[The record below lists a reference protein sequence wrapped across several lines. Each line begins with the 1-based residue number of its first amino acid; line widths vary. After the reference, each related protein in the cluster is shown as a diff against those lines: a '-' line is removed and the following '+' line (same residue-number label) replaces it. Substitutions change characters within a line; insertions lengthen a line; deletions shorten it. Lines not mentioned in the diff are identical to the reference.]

1 MRSAGRYDERTSDP
15 VLNMGAELSPLQAA
29 IEAHKG
35 GHLLEAEAAYRAIL
49 QLNPTDADA
58 LNFLGMLRCQ
68 SGDLPGGAQ
77 LLRAAVEALPGNA
90 HAWVNLANVLVMTGA
105 TDEARTALTKA
116 TELAPDMAIAWFNL
130 GVCLGRCR
138 RPRDGAAAL
147 HKALTLEPGYIP
159 AYKSLAMIYYRLGDY
174 AQGAQVYREWL
185 AQEPGNATAQHM
197 LAATSGQATPTRAD
211 HRYIRETF
219 DDFAASFD
227 ESLRLLDYRA
237 PQLIAAA
244 LTEALGP
251 TARLEV
257 LDAGCGTGLCAALV
271 RSIARRLV
279 GVDLSASMVQ
289 RARER
294 GLYDELVVAELCEFM
309 RARPQSFEVIYSA
322 DTLVY
327 FGALEEPLAAMCG
340 SLYGAAMAAFT
351 LEELESALPGESYRL
366 QPHGRYTHSEA
377 YVRNALL
384 SCGFVRIAIA
394 RAVLRRELGRDVAGL
409 VVQAWAA

>member
-1 MRSAGRYDERTSDP
+1 MTPEQSA
-15 VLNMGAELSPLQAA
+15 LQAA

-35 GHLLEAEAAYRAIL
+35 GRLAEAEAGYRTIL
-49 QLNPTDADA
+49 QQNPGDGDA

-68 SGDLPGGAQ
+68 SGDLQGGAQ

-185 AQEPGNATAQHM
+185 AQEPGNVTAQHM

-211 HRYIRETF
+211 HRYIREMF
-219 DDFAASFD
+219 DDFASSFD
-227 ESLRLLDYRA
+227 ESLRLLDYCA

-251 TARLEV
+251 AARLEV

-271 RSIARRLV
+271 RPIARRLV

-294 GLYDELVVAELCEFM
+294 GLYDELVVTELCEFI
-309 RARPQSFEVIYSA
+309 RARPRSFDVIYSA

-327 FGALEEPLAAMCG
+327 FGALEEPLAAMRG
-340 SLYGAAMAAFT
+340 SLKGPAMVAFT
-351 LEELESALPGESYRL
+351 LEELEQTPTEQQYAL
-366 QPHGRYTHSEA
+366 QPHGRYAHAEP
-377 YVRNALL
+377 YVRSVLAG
-384 SCGFVRIAIA
+384 SGFTRVAIG
-394 RAVLRRELGRDVAGL
+394 RSVLRRELGRDVGGL
-409 VVQAWAA
+409 VVQAWAS